1 MNRIKVS
8 DLNKG
13 NSTKTFDRSISHYW
27 EALDTHSFVKKCDK
41 LAEFNLPFWKKFATR
56 YHFLVN
62 WDLVLAGNS
71 NVVEITKEGL
81 PYSNH
86 LPLIHDKL
94 ITIAIVLVHERQP
107 IFHKNGIIYHEILK
121 IV

>member
-1 MNRIKVS
+1 MTKISMTCSVLKVN

-13 NSTKTFDRSISHYW
+13 NSTKTFDRSITHYW

-86 LPLIHDKL
+86 LPLCRNSVIN
-94 ITIAIVLVHERQP
+94 IESNI
-107 IFHKNGIIYHEILK
+107 
-121 IV
+121 